1 MVQSSI
7 GIGVIGTGFGQKI
20 HIPGFQAHPKANLVA
35 VHNRDQQKAEAI
47 ASQHQIPNACSSVED
62 LLAIPDVQAVSIST
76 PPFLHYDMA
85 KQVIEAGKH
94 LLIEKPTTLNADE
107 AKELLD
113 LAIAKGIVTCLD
125 FEFRYVP
132 AWMRLAEL
140 LEDGYVGQK
149 RFIKVDWLAS
159 GRANPERAWNWYAR
173 RDLGGGA
180 LGAFGSHTFDYIA
193 WLFGP
198 VNRLCGSFSTGITER
213 PDPQTGELK
222 PVDSDDTCR
231 IWLDMADGTPC
242 QVLLSSVTYQGRGHW
257 VEVYGDRG
265 TLILGNDNQNDYV
278 HGFKLWGSQQ
288 GEPLEEMSIP
298 QRLQFTQTYP
308 DGRLAPF
315 IRVVDHWLQD
325 ITNGK
330 STAPCLSEGLY
341 SQLLMDLTHES
352 DRQQAWVK
360 VPSD

>member
-1 MVQSSI
+1 MVQSPI
-7 GIGVIGTGFGQKI
+7 GIGVIGTGFGEKI
-20 HIPGFQAHPKANLVA
+20 HIPGFQTHPEAHLVA
-35 VHNRDQQKAEAI
+35 VYNRNPQKAEAI
-47 ASQHQIPNACSSVED
+47 ASKYQIPNACSSVAD
-62 LLAIPDVQAVSIST
+62 LLAIPEVQAVSIAT
-76 PPFLHYDMA
+76 PPFVHYEMA

-94 LLIEKPTTLNADE
+94 LLIEKPTTLNAVE

-113 LAIAKGIVTCLD
+113 LAIAKNLVTCLD

-140 LEDGYVGQK
+140 LDDGYVGKK

-180 LGAFGSHTFDYIA
+180 LGAFGSHTFDYLA

-198 VNRLCGSFSTGITER
+198 VSRLCGSFSTGITER
-213 PDPQTGELK
+213 PDPQSGEMK

-265 TLILGNDNQNDYV
+265 TLVLGSDNQNDYV
-278 HGFKLWGSQQ
+278 HGFRLWGSQD
-288 GEPLEEMSIP
+288 GKPLEEMSIP
-298 QRLQFTQTYP
+298 QRLQFGQTYP

-325 ITNGK
+325 IAQGK
-330 STAPCLSEGLY
+330 STAPCLEEGLY
-341 SQLLMDLTHES
+341 SQRLMDLTHAS
-352 DRQQAWVK
+352 NQQQAWVNI
-360 VPSD
+360 